1 MMDMLISQAIIG
13 ELIFSDGFLYQSMK
27 EKKKNIGVVMWNII
41 LKYEHKYKEYFLHD
55 MTDIILLKIRQIKK
69 NTSF

>member
-27 EKKKNIGVVMWNII
+27 EKKKNIGVVM
-41 LKYEHKYKEYFLHD
+41 
-55 MTDIILLKIRQIKK
+55 
-69 NTSF
+69 